1 MGFDIVVVGSIN
13 QDLTVRVPHHP
24 APGETVLGTSH
35 VFGAGGK
42 GANQA
47 VAAAR
52 LGRRVAMIG
61 RVGDDQPGRDLVRGL
76 EAEDVDVSHVG
87 VDGDAPTGLALIT
100 LDEQAEN
107 AIAVSPGANSRLH
120 PETVEEARQVIV
132 EATVLLVQLEVPIES
147 VQEAASLATGTVI
160 LNPAPA
166 AALPD
171 ELSALA
177 DVIVPNRSEL
187 ATLAGV
193 DLPTDIGE
201 VSAAAHRLSGHSD
214 VIVTLGS
221 GRCGRVLRWSGN
233 THRGAKDRLGGYDRS
248 RGRFLWSAGRCI
260 EQRDD
265 LGGFSPVGRRRRGFG
280 YHSTWRPNGNADRRR
295 RGSPDWRLI
304 PSRTSLA

>member
-76 EAEDVDVSHVG
+76 EAEGVDVSHVG
-87 VDGDAPTGLALIT
+87 VDGDAPTGIALIT
-100 LDEQAEN
+100 LDDHAEN
-107 AIAVSPGANSRLH
+107 AIAVSPGANGRLN
-120 PETVEEARQVIV
+120 PGKVEEARRVIV
-132 EATVLLVQLEVPIES
+132 EATVVLVQLEVPIES

-166 AALPD
+166 EALPD
-171 ELSALA
+171 ELAALA

-193 DLPTDIGE
+193 DLPTDIRE
-201 VSAAAHRLSGHSD
+201 VTAAAHRLSGDSD

-221 GRCGRVLRWSGN
+221 DGAVVFSGGQATPTAAPKVDPVDTTGAGDAFCGAL
-233 THRGAKDRLGGYDRS
+233 ADALS
-248 RGRFLWSAGRCI
+248 RGMSLEDSARWAVAAGASAVTR
-260 EQRDD
+260 QGAQTAMPTADD
-265 LGGFSPVGRRRRGFG
+265 VAL
-280 YHSTWRPNGNADRRR
+280 
-295 RGSPDWRLI
+295 LI
-304 PSRTSLA
+304 GD

>member
-13 QDLTVRVPHHP
+13 QDLTVRVPRHP

-76 EAEDVDVSHVG
+76 EAEGVDVSHVG
-87 VDGDAPTGLALIT
+87 VDRDAPTGLALIT
-100 LDEQAEN
+100 LDDQAEN
-107 AIAVSPGANSRLH
+107 AIAVSPGANSRLN
-120 PETVEEARQVIV
+120 PGTVEEARRAIV
-132 EATVLLVQLEVPIES
+132 EATVVLVQLEVPIES
-147 VQEAASLATGTVI
+147 VQEAASLAPGTVI

-166 AALPD
+166 EVLPD
-171 ELSALA
+171 ELAALA

-193 DLPTDIGE
+193 DLPTDIRE
-201 VSAAAHRLSGHSD
+201 VTAAAHSLGGDSD

-221 GRCGRVLRWSGN
+221 DGAVVFSDGHATPTAAPKVDPVDTTGAGDAFCGAL
-233 THRGAKDRLGGYDRS
+233 ADALS
-248 RGRFLWSAGRCI
+248 RGMSLEDSARWAVAAGASAATR
-260 EQRDD
+260 QGAQTAMPTADD
-265 LGGFSPVGRRRRGFG
+265 VV
-280 YHSTWRPNGNADRRR
+280 
-295 RGSPDWRLI
+295 RLI
-304 PSRTSLA
+304 GD

>member
-1 MGFDIVVVGSIN
+1 MIRSLLGFDIVVVGSIN

-76 EAEDVDVSHVG
+76 EAEGADVSHVS
-87 VDGDAPTGLALIT
+87 VDGGAPTGLAVIT
-100 LDEQAEN
+100 LDDQAEN
-107 AIAVSPGANSRLH
+107 AIAVSPGANSRLN
-120 PETVEEARQVIV
+120 PGIVEEARQVIV
-132 EATVLLVQLEVPIES
+132 EATVVLVQLEVPIES
-147 VQEAASLATGTVI
+147 VQRAASLATGTVI

-166 AALPD
+166 TALPD
-171 ELSALA
+171 ELAALA

-193 DLPTDIGE
+193 DLPTDIEE
-201 VSAAAHRLSGHSD
+201 VTTGASRLSGVSD
-214 VIVTLGS
+214 LIVTLGS
-221 GRCGRVLRWSGN
+221 DGAVVYSDGHLTPIAAPRVHPVDTTGAGDAFCGGL
-233 THRGAKDRLGGYDRS
+233 ADALS
-248 RGRFLWSAGRCI
+248 RGMSLEDSARWAVAAGASAVTRQGAQTAMPTAD
-260 EQRDD
+260 EV
-265 LGGFSPVGRRRRGFG
+265 LELVPV
-280 YHSTWRPNGNADRRR
+280 
-295 RGSPDWRLI
+295 
-304 PSRTSLA
+304 

>member
-76 EAEDVDVSHVG
+76 EAEGVDVSHVG

-221 GRCGRVLRWSGN
+221 DGAVVFSDGRVTPTVAPRIDSVD
-233 THRGAKDRLGGYDRS
+233 TTGAGDAFCGALADALS
-248 RGRFLWSAGRCI
+248 RGMTLEDSARWAVAAGASATTRHGA
-260 EQRDD
+260 QTAM
-265 LGGFSPVGRRRRGFG
+265 P
-280 YHSTWRPNGNADRRR
+280 TADAVA
-295 RGSPDWRLI
+295 RLI
-304 PSRTSLA
+304 GD